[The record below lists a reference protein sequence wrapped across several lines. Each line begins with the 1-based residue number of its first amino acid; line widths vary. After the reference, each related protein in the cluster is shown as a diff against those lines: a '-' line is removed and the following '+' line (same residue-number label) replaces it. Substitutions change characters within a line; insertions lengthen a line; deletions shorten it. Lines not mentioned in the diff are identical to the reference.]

1 MSPFLCTHVYLLCDE
16 WENFLLSIFIWC
28 IDMRLRPKKKKKK
41 WHLMVIFH
49 KQTPHV
55 ALYAIV
61 FALQVIYYIVTLYSY
76 KFKSWWWHTHT
87 HTHEYNFFPL
97 SSLLECAIKCNEI
110 DSHNQNIYL
119 VLWKKALEA
128 LVWCKCCLTINC
140 EYLLRK
146 YRV

>member
-16 WENFLLSIFIWC
+16 WENFLLSISIWC

-87 HTHEYNFFPL
+87 HTNTIFFLSLHFWNVPL
-97 SSLLECAIKCNEI
+97 NVMKLTHTIKTFTWYCE
-110 DSHNQNIYL
+110 
-119 VLWKKALEA
+119 KKLSKRSCDVSA
-128 LVWCKCCLTINC
+128 VW
-140 EYLLRK
+140 R
-146 YRV
+146 